1 DAPRTSPRAL
11 AGVRRMKTVW
21 TEIKNLFSRKS
32 SSREEAK
39 GRLHLVL
46 AHDRTGLDG
55 AKLQELRREVG
66 IVLSRYVEIDMDAIE
81 IVIERLSRDATQVVV
96 SSPLRVRT

>member
-1 DAPRTSPRAL
+1 
-11 AGVRRMKTVW
+11 VW
-21 TEIKNLFSRKS
+21 NELKSLFARKP

-55 AKLQELRREVG
+55 AKLQELRRE
-66 IVLSRYVEIDMDAIE
+66 IAAVLARYVEIDADAVEIE
-81 IVIERLSRDATQVVV
+81 IERLSRTDTQLRV
-96 SSPLRVRT
+96 SSPLRAR

>member
-1 DAPRTSPRAL
+1 
-11 AGVRRMKTVW
+11 VW
-21 TEIKNLFSRKS
+21 NEIKGFFAGKP

-55 AKLQELRREVG
+55 ATLIELRTRLAAV
-66 IVLSRYVEIDMDAIE
+66 ISDYVEIDAE
-81 IVIERLSRDATQVVV
+81 AVEVEVERVSQRSPQLRV
-96 SSPLRVRT
+96 SSPLRGVSSARS

>member
-1 DAPRTSPRAL
+1 
-11 AGVRRMKTVW
+11 MW

-55 AKLQELRREVG
+55 AKLQELRREIA
-66 IVLSRYVEIDMDAIE
+66 IVLSRYVEIDMEAVE
-81 IVIERLSRDATQVVV
+81 VEIERIGREETQVVV
-96 SSPLRVRT
+96 STPLRART

>member
-1 DAPRTSPRAL
+1 MWSEL
-11 AGVRRMKTVW
+11 KT
-21 TEIKNLFSRKS
+21 LFGRGN

-55 AKLQELRREVG
+55 AKLIEMRREIAAV
-66 IVLSRYVEIDMDAIE
+66 IARYVAIDDDAVEIE
-81 IVIERLSRDATQVVV
+81 VERKSRDDSQLKV
-96 SSPLRVRT
+96 SSPLRARESAAR